1 MLGLFYYLALIYGY
15 IMKNKNYRLAL
26 LVCAALLFISAC
38 GSDNKK
44 GDSSNKA
51 EKNDTTLVNEAE
63 VTSTAIDPN
72 EPVDVEATNALNSQ
86 LLASM
91 REISEQQTERHQSS
105 SKDELESLSEAD
117 RQALID
123 LTIEET
129 AKPIEEDAEKVKKLF
144 EEINAQ

>member
-1 MLGLFYYLALIYGY
+1 
-15 IMKNKNYRLAL
+15 MKNKNYRMAL
-26 LVCAALLFISAC
+26 LACAALLFISAC
-38 GSDNKK
+38 GSDNKQ
-44 GDSSNKA
+44 GDSSNRVETNA
-51 EKNDTTLVNEAE
+51 EKNDTTLVSEAE
-63 VTSTAIDPN
+63 VTSTIIDPN

-91 REISEQQTERHQSS
+91 REISEQQAERHQSS

>member
-1 MLGLFYYLALIYGY
+1 M
-15 IMKNKNYRLAL
+15 AL
-26 LVCAALLFISAC
+26 LACAALLFISAC

-44 GDSSNKA
+44 GDSSNKV
-51 EKNDTTLVNEAE
+51 EQNDTTLVNEAE

-91 REISEQQTERHQSS
+91 REISEQQAERHQSS

>member
-1 MLGLFYYLALIYGY
+1 
-15 IMKNKNYRLAL
+15 MKNKNYRMAL
-26 LVCAALLFISAC
+26 LACAALLFISAC

-129 AKPIEEDAEKVKKLF
+129 AKPIEEDAEQVKKLF